1 VLLAKLPP
9 FFIYRPATNSRRFA
23 KKKSC
28 LHFWAGVHPKMEKK
42 RLEIAKIRYLT
53 PPTSGK
59 NPSSTSM
66 DAARTP
72 SVVAVEYEV
81 PGPARTLSTAVD
93 AAMVD
98 EEQPPANGRTPSV
111 MPGRTLSGI

>member
-1 VLLAKLPP
+1 
-9 FFIYRPATNSRRFA
+9 
-23 KKKSC
+23 
-28 LHFWAGVHPKMEKK
+28 MEKK

-53 PPTSGK
+53 RPTSGK
-59 NPSSTSM
+59 TTSTSM

-72 SVVAVEYEV
+72 SVAVEYEV

-98 EEQPPANGRTPSV
+98 EEQPEPLANGRTPSV

>member
-9 FFIYRPATNSRRFA
+9 FFIYRPATNSHRFA
-23 KKKSC
+23 KKNPASIFGRACIQK
-28 LHFWAGVHPKMEKK
+28 WKK

-53 PPTSGK
+53 RPTSGK
-59 NPSSTSM
+59 RLTSTSM

-72 SVVAVEYEV
+72 SVAVEYEV

-98 EEQPPANGRTPSV
+98 EEQPEPPANGRTPSV

>member
-1 VLLAKLPP
+1 
-9 FFIYRPATNSRRFA
+9 
-23 KKKSC
+23 
-28 LHFWAGVHPKMEKK
+28 
-42 RLEIAKIRYLT
+42 
-53 PPTSGK
+53 
-59 NPSSTSM
+59 M

-72 SVVAVEYEV
+72 SVAVEYEV

-98 EEQPPANGRTPSV
+98 EEQPEPLANGRTPSV

>member
-9 FFIYRPATNSRRFA
+9 FFIHRPATNSRRFA
-23 KKKSC
+23 KKNPASIFGRACIQK
-28 LHFWAGVHPKMEKK
+28 WKK
-42 RLEIAKIRYLT
+42 KARNSQNPVFNPANGK
-53 PPTSGK
+53 K
-59 NPSSTSM
+59 NPTSTSM

-72 SVVAVEYEV
+72 SVAVEYEV

-93 AAMVD
+93 TSMVD
-98 EEQPPANGRTPSV
+98 EEQPEPLANGRTPSV

>member
-1 VLLAKLPP
+1 
-9 FFIYRPATNSRRFA
+9 
-23 KKKSC
+23 
-28 LHFWAGVHPKMEKK
+28 
-42 RLEIAKIRYLT
+42 
-53 PPTSGK
+53 
-59 NPSSTSM
+59 M

-72 SVVAVEYEV
+72 SVAVEYEV

>member
-1 VLLAKLPP
+1 
-9 FFIYRPATNSRRFA
+9 
-23 KKKSC
+23 
-28 LHFWAGVHPKMEKK
+28 
-42 RLEIAKIRYLT
+42 
-53 PPTSGK
+53 
-59 NPSSTSM
+59 M

-98 EEQPPANGRTPSV
+98 EEQPEPPSNGRTPSV